1 MAIGEIAI
9 DVSALNRDVSALT
22 SALRQV
28 RSEIEGM
35 YEAVR
40 VLDRMWEGPAN
51 AAFVEQ
57 FNIDYKNMQELCA
70 AIQSLI
76 RCMQNAGASYTTGE
90 NQVANIISAIK
101 I

>member
-1 MAIGEIAI
+1 MAFSEIEI
-9 DVSALNRDVSALT
+9 DTSALNRDVGILSST
-22 SALRQV
+22 LRQA

-35 YEAVR
+35 YEAIR
-40 VLDRMWEGPAN
+40 VLDRMWDGPAN

-57 FNIDYKNMQELCA
+57 FDIDYEHMQELCK

-76 RCMQNAGASYTTGE
+76 SCMRDAGISYTGGE
-90 NQVANIISAIK
+90 NKVANIISAIR

>member
-1 MAIGEIAI
+1 MATTKIEINT
-9 DVSALNRDVSALT
+9 SALNRDVSALT
-22 SALRQV
+22 SVLRQV

-51 AAFVEQ
+51 EAFVQQ
-57 FNIDYKNMQELCA
+57 FNTDYQNMQELCK
-70 AIQSLI
+70 AIQGLI
-76 RCMQNAGASYTTGE
+76 DCMRNAGASYTGGE
-90 NQVANIISAIK
+90 NQVADIISAIR